1 MYQIGIRFF
10 LLVIISIV
18 LLPNNLIAQKK
29 KGNNKLKYEEIDA
42 LLLSGEIQE
51 AKKLLIQFI
60 QGNPKNAF
68 ASYQLGKIYT
78 KELKSIYL
86 FKEVELTTKYK
97 SALNLL
103 QVALA
108 MATKKEISQNKIYYQ
123 REFGS
128 KKIGVNDVK
137 LFYQVA
143 VNDLSNYW
151 NEIEEIKIKSKL
163 IKHYYQ
169 EAENKFFYIKNNF
182 QSVSAL
188 YFISD
193 EVFISSLNEMVRSFN
208 LIHANINQRDVL
220 IKSIPLQK
228 NEILSHTQQFDF
240 VKVKGF
246 EANRINANI
255 FSDQQVTLYDY
266 GAWASDIIKVMREDI
281 LPIKTKL
288 LEVDANIS
296 ASINSFFKES
306 PYLSHLNLKNNQ
318 QLIFNLFQLDGNSL
332 AAKLLMY
339 KQFKLEYLLKL
350 KESDLKDKK
359 IKKSLEVRLKDCEEV
374 LKNIVVSDNEIKK
387 YQGYIKNVYGGKE
400 GLEQFIALE
409 FSFLASELAKL
420 NEKPQGYYDF
430 QAPLAT
436 VKKKPRKMAFTNK
449 QIIIDIDQI
458 NKDSLISFG
467 GYAATVTFPL
477 PENKIMALG
486 LCEGITKENRDVF
499 VAMLDESQQINWI
512 RRFMYQQNEQF
523 FNNEIQLLIKDKQ
536 DKAIFTL
543 HSSLGNID
551 LYRIAGVDN
560 RGELLFEKDL
570 NEFIPRKM
578 TIIDENESILLVSK
592 GKNGSDNADNF
603 EPCNISKYNYFGEKK
618 HSFDLLLKGV
628 ISDIVRTHSGVLILG
643 NFLTIKGLDG
653 NVIQSKAFDNK
664 GFNAFT
670 VFLDNNGIVRNITPV
685 LSETPIFGQRINLED
700 DSISLIGVEGD
711 FIYKPQGR
719 IEGGKNWEYVIEIP

>member
-1 MYQIGIRFF
+1 M
-10 LLVIISIV
+10 ISIV
-18 LLPNNLIAQKK
+18 LFTKDIIAQKRN
-29 KGNNKLKYEEIDA
+29 GNNKLKYEEIDA
-42 LLLSGEIQE
+42 LLLAEETTE

-60 QGNPKNAF
+60 QDNPNHAY

-78 KELKSIYL
+78 TELKSIYL
-86 FKEVELTTKYK
+86 FKEIELNTKYE
-97 SALNLL
+97 SAHNLL
-103 QVALA
+103 QVAMA
-108 MATKKEISQNKIYYQ
+108 MATKKEIKRNKIYYQ

-128 KKIGVNDVK
+128 KKVGVNDVK
-137 LFYQVA
+137 LFYQGA
-143 VNDLSNYW
+143 VNDLENYW
-151 NEIEEIKIKSKL
+151 AEIDEIKIKSKL

-169 EAENKFFYIKNNF
+169 EAENKFFYIKSNY

-193 EVFISSLNEMVRSFN
+193 EMLISSLNEMIRSFN
-208 LIHANINQRDVL
+208 LIQANINQRDLL
-220 IKSIPLQK
+220 IKAIPLRN
-228 NEILSHTQQFDF
+228 NEILSRSQQFSF
-240 VKVKGF
+240 EKVRGF
-246 EANRINANI
+246 EAYRINANI
-255 FSDQQVTLYDY
+255 FSDQQVNLYDY
-266 GAWASDIIKVMREDI
+266 GSWANEIIKVMREEI

-288 LEVDANIS
+288 LEMDANIS

-318 QLIFNLFQLDGNSL
+318 QLIFKLFQLDGNSL

-350 KESDLKDKK
+350 KESDLKEEE
-359 IKKSLEVRLKDCEEV
+359 IKKALEVRLKDCGEV
-374 LKNIVVSDNEIKK
+374 LKNIVVTDKEIKK
-387 YQGYIKNVYGGKE
+387 YQGYIRNVYGGKE

-409 FSFLASELAKL
+409 FSFLASELTRL
-420 NEKPQGYYDF
+420 NEKPRGYYDF
-430 QAPLAT
+430 QVPLAT
-436 VKKKPRKMAFTNK
+436 TSRKKPRKMAFTNK
-449 QIIIDIDQI
+449 QIIIDIDKI

-477 PENKIMALG
+477 KAQKTMALG

-499 VAMLDESQQINWI
+499 VAMLDEDQEISWI
-512 RRFMYQQNEQF
+512 RRFMYQQNDQF
-523 FNNEIQLLIKDKQ
+523 FNNDLHLLIKDRQ

-543 HSSLGNID
+543 QSSFGNIN
-551 LYRIAGVDN
+551 LYRLAGVDSK
-560 RGELLFEKDL
+560 GELLFENDL
-570 NEFIPRKM
+570 KEFIPRKM

-592 GKNGSDNADNF
+592 GKQTNDNADNF
-603 EPCNISKYNYFGEKK
+603 EPCNISKYNYFGEQK

-628 ISDIVRTHSGVLILG
+628 ISDMVRTPSGVLILG

-653 NVIQSKAFDNK
+653 KIIQSEAFDKK

-685 LSETPIFGQRINLED
+685 LSETPVFGQKISVEN

-711 FIYKPQGR
+711 FLFKPQGG